1 MDLIAK
7 FRELQKTEAHDLF
20 DKIST
25 LNLTS
30 IVHFN
35 NYIELKSFLDKY
47 STVHGFLL
55 VMIDHELIKK
65 EILEVS
71 RLLINFTSSAIPL
84 KDSSRDILKLTDI
97 TSNEIKEK
105 SKEMLKLKIID
116 NPVIKFVEDLRNTL
130 IHQSIM
136 KIKLTSIL
144 KKGFQKTGFSLS
156 TKECMESK
164 RFSSLSKEY
173 IGNVKAENIYLS
185 DFIDEYSLVVFEYQK
200 WVLNSVYRVHKEK
213 FVDYWNV
220 REAVM
225 HHWDGDIPI
234 NKFSH

>member
-7 FRELQKTEAHDLF
+7 FRDLQNTEAHDLF

-25 LNLTS
+25 LNLIS

-35 NYIELKSFLDKY
+35 NYIELKCFLDKY
-47 STVHGFLL
+47 STVQGFSL
-55 VMIDHELIKK
+55 VMVDHELIKK
-65 EILEVS
+65 EVLEVS
-71 RLLINFTSSAIPL
+71 RLLINFTSSAISL
-84 KDSSRDILKLTDI
+84 KNSSRDILKLTDI
-97 TSNEIKEK
+97 ISNEIKEK
-105 SKEMLKLKIID
+105 SEEMLELKITN
-116 NPVIKFVEDLRNTL
+116 NPVIKFVEDLRNIL

-136 KIKLTSIL
+136 KIKFTCIFNRDVNKAGL
-144 KKGFQKTGFSLS
+144 SLS
-156 TKECMESK
+156 AKECMKYERFTKFSK
-164 RFSSLSKEY
+164 KY
-173 IGNVKAENIYLS
+173 IGDVKTESIYLS

-234 NKFSH
+234 NTFSH